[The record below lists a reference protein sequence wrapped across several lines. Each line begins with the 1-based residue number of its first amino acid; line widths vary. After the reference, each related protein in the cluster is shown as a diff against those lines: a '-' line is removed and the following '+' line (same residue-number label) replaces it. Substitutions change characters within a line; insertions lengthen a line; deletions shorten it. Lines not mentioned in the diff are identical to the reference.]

1 MPQNRKLLIREF
13 QKVNLEVKSIISTR
27 YKNKLYKNELIVYS
41 NALLFFKH
49 TAI

>member
-1 MPQNRKLLIREF
+1 MSQDRKPLIR
-13 QKVNLEVKSIISTR
+13 NSLEIR
-27 YKNKLYKNELIVYS
+27 YRSKKIQNSQVYEQVHKNELIVYS